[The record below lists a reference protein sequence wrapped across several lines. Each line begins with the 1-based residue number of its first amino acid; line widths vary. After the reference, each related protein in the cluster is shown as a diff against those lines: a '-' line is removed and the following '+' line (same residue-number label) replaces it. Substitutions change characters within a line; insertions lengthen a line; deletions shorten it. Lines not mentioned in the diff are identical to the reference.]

1 MKKFPKIK
9 IWLLIAADL
18 LIIPFCVLCKHISE
32 HMLQQSGVCIWTLLG
47 IQCVTCGGTR
57 LVNALLNGHILQ
69 ALKFNSLIFLTILC
83 LFVSYILLHLWWIK
97 NISIAGKILKKVYS
111 IRGLLL
117 YCLCIV
123 LFFILRN
130 IHTIF
135 HFVKTILQ
143 PLIN

>member
-9 IWLLIAADL
+9 IWLLITADL

-32 HMLQQSGVCIWTLLG
+32 HMLQQDGVCIWTLMG

-69 ALKFNSLIFLTILC
+69 ALKYNPLIFLTILC

-135 HFVKTILQ
+135 HFVNTILQ